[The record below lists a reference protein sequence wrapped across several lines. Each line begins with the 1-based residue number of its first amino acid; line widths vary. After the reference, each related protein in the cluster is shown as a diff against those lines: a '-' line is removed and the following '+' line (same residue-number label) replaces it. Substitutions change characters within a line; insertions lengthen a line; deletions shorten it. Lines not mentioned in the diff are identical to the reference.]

1 MNLKNYFSLLIV
13 LFLYNVGVAQS
24 VYRTDIEI
32 SEQASIALSNY
43 QVDLTINTADL
54 VTQGKMNANGS
65 DLRFYSDSCLT
76 TTLNHWVE
84 SGINTP
90 TTIVWVLVPSIPA
103 NTVTTIYMGYGDP
116 LAAITSNFAAT
127 FPTAII
133 SGGAPLNLT
142 GNIVTDWFQLDGG
155 DILTLTNEAPLSI
168 NARKI
173 IINGTVI
180 GNGAGFAGGAAGSG
194 VGNIGAGPG
203 GGTTSNPMNSGCGG
217 GSYGGV
223 GGTGGFDLGDSPGIG
238 GAINGTDSGT
248 DFNMGSGGAASDINF
263 GGAGGGAFAMNAEY
277 ITVTG
282 TINMDGASAQ
292 QPGGGRG
299 AGGGSGGS
307 VIAIGRE
314 LFIGGTITAN
324 GGGGSI
330 GTSTAND
337 DGGSGSG
344 GRIKFFYTGSIT
356 NIATISVVGG
366 PVGTFGTGGAPT
378 MGGSGVVFDGALI
391 ALDDLVININPELD
405 LNFTATISG
414 NSAACEGD
422 NVTLSAG
429 GNYTSYLWS
438 TGETASSINVIVD
451 GTYELTAESP
461 FGCGIFDLVDIT
473 VAFNSLPVL
482 DLVTDTVFCETSTII
497 LDAGS
502 GFDTYV
508 WSNGDLTQTTA
519 INASGV
525 YTVTVTNTDGCAN
538 SGSINVTEN
547 PLPIL
552 SFTDT
557 SFCAT
562 SSVVLDAGAG
572 FDTYSWSNGDP
583 TQTTTINA
591 AGVYS
596 VTVTNA
602 DGCEN
607 SAFINVIENPLPVL
621 SATSLDEILGNDGAI
636 DLTVTGG
643 TPGFT
648 YVWNNGAGS
657 IEDPTGLAGNDY
669 TVIVTD
675 SEGCSATTTVT
686 VDSQVGLDELTA
698 AFKLFP
704 NPTSGV
710 FTIQPEQ
717 AFEGMTGTIYDN
729 AGRIVQSIVFN
740 GMQAISIDLSSKEN
754 GVYSLI
760 MNANNETVNVRI
772 VVQ

>member
-142 GNIVTDWFQLDGG
+142 GNIVTDYFQLDGG

-525 YTVTVTNTDGCAN
+525 YTVTVTN
-538 SGSINVTEN
+538 
-547 PLPIL
+547 
-552 SFTDT
+552 
-557 SFCAT
+557 
-562 SSVVLDAGAG
+562 
-572 FDTYSWSNGDP
+572 
-583 TQTTTINA
+583 
-591 AGVYS
+591 
-596 VTVTNA
+596 A

-621 SATSLDEILGNDGAI
+621 SATSSDEILGNDGAI

-648 YVWNNGAGS
+648 YVWNNGAGATQ
-657 IEDPTGLAGNDY
+657 DPSGLGANDY
-669 TVIVTD
+669 TVTVTD